1 MAMVSMERRL
11 QRVPVRKG
19 ALTIIA
25 ALALLAAGCAGS
37 SDDDDEDATS
47 PPPSVAPAV
56 PAAKSEPEWIR
67 RLVNRFLIDMNENLR
82 VVTSLGTDEVQ
93 VYLRTGNQQSIG
105 VLRKRMTDLEECS
118 GKLRRVGPPPTE
130 SGPLVRVYENLQRSC
145 PHYERLARAVLT
157 SIPLLSSG
165 KADQTAKGEAELAK
179 AYAPSREAARHYG
192 AAVQIIEQNGL
203 LSAYQG

>member
-1 MAMVSMERRL
+1 VEERRI
-11 QRVPVRKG
+11 QRVLLRTG
-19 ALTIIA
+19 ALTILV
-25 ALALLAAGCAGS
+25 ALALLTAGCGGS
-37 SDDDDEDATS
+37 SDDDEDTTS
-47 PPPSVAPAV
+47 PPPAVAPAQ
-56 PAAKSEPEWIR
+56 SEPEWIR

-93 VYLRTGNQQSIG
+93 LYLRTGNRQSIG
-105 VLRKRMTDLEECS
+105 VLRTRMTDLKECS

-165 KADQTAKGEAELAK
+165 NADETARGEAELAK
-179 AYAPSREAARHYG
+179 ASEPSREAARHYG

-203 LSAYQG
+203 LSAYKG

>member
-1 MAMVSMERRL
+1 MVSMERRL
-11 QRVPVRKG
+11 QRVLVRKG
-19 ALTIIA
+19 ALTFLA

-37 SDDDDEDATS
+37 SDDDEDTTS
-47 PPPSVAPAV
+47 PPPAVAPAV
-56 PAAKSEPEWIR
+56 PPARSEPEWIR
-67 RLVNRFLIDMNENLR
+67 RLVNRFLIDMNRNLQ

-93 VYLRTGNQQSIG
+93 LYLRTGNQESIS
-105 VLRKRMTDLEECS
+105 VLRRRMTDLEGCS
-118 GKLRRVGPPPTE
+118 RKLGRVGPPPAQ

-165 KADQTAKGEAELAK
+165 KADDTAKGEAELAK

-203 LSAYQG
+203 LSSYQG

>member
-1 MAMVSMERRL
+1 MVSMERRL
-11 QRVPVRKG
+11 QRVLVRKG
-19 ALTIIA
+19 ALMILA

-37 SDDDDEDATS
+37 SDDDEDTTS
-47 PPPSVAPAV
+47 PPPAVAPAV
-56 PAAKSEPEWIR
+56 PPARSEPEWIR

-93 VYLRTGNQQSIG
+93 LYLRTGNQQSIG
-105 VLRKRMTDLEECS
+105 VLRKRMTDLRECS

-130 SGPLVRVYENLQRSC
+130 SGPLVGVYENLQRSC

-165 KADQTAKGEAELAK
+165 KADQAAKGEAELAK

-203 LSAYQG
+203 LSSYQG

>member
-1 MAMVSMERRL
+1 MVSIERRL
-11 QRVPVRKG
+11 EYVLVRKG
-19 ALTIIA
+19 ALTFLA

-37 SDDDDEDATS
+37 SDDDEDTTS
-47 PPPSVAPAV
+47 PPPAVAPAV
-56 PAAKSEPEWIR
+56 PPARSEPEWIR

-93 VYLRTGNQQSIG
+93 LYLRTGNQQSIG
-105 VLRKRMTDLEECS
+105 VLRKRMTDLQECS

-165 KADQTAKGEAELAK
+165 EADQAAKGEAELAK

-203 LSAYQG
+203 LSSYQG

>member
-1 MAMVSMERRL
+1 MVSMERRL
-11 QRVPVRKG
+11 QRVLVRKG
-19 ALTIIA
+19 ALMILA
-25 ALALLAAGCAGS
+25 ALALLATGCAGS
-37 SDDDDEDATS
+37 SENDDEDAAS
-47 PPPSVAPAV
+47 PPPAVAPAV
-56 PAAKSEPEWIR
+56 PPAQSEPEWIR

-93 VYLRTGNQQSIG
+93 LYLRTGNRQSIG
-105 VLRKRMTDLEECS
+105 VLRKRMTDLKECS

-145 PHYERLARAVLT
+145 PHYERLARAVLA
-157 SIPLLSSG
+157 SIPLLGSG
-165 KADQTAKGEAELAK
+165 NADDTTKGEAELEK

-203 LSAYQG
+203 LSSYQG